1 MTGVYSSYAQAW
13 QERARHAVH
22 RVETDR
28 PHACL
33 EVEISAC
40 ADGALDVRV
49 VADRRR
55 EVAHETWHAEGGAVR
70 LPERSLFARVE
81 AVPGGLASVVA
92 SGVWANPEPYRLL
105 RARRFR
111 GWVEVP
117 AEGEA
122 PPFGTG
128 TAYHRVA
135 GLALH
140 DQGGVVEV
148 EGRGGPLAI
157 ELSRLLYGRSLEVL
171 KLAVYEVPAAEVHR
185 REPRRVVRLGR
196 AGVRAPR
203 DQRARGGHGVDAGG
217 VRAGEQRRRE
227 RPALV
232 YRVVGVGG
240 KPPRPPP
247 RGRMAVPPL
256 FKLMLTGRPAPL
268 ASRVH

>member
-13 QERARHAVH
+13 QERAPHAVH

-55 EVAHETWHAEGGAVR
+55 EVARETWHAEGGAVR
-70 LPERSLFARVE
+70 LPERSLFARVGVTPDGLT
-81 AVPGGLASVVA
+81 AVIASGPLAS
-92 SGVWANPEPYRLL
+92 SEPYRLL

-122 PPFGTG
+122 PPFGTE
-128 TAYHRVA
+128 TAYRRVA

-148 EGRGGPLAI
+148 EGRGGPLAV

-171 KLAVYEVPAAEVHR
+171 KLAVYEMPAAEVTVESHAAWYVWA
-185 REPRRVVRLGR
+185 EPESRRLGIN
-196 AGVRAPR
+196 
-203 DQRARGGHGVDAGG
+203 AREVVTGWTLEASGLSNSDDA
-217 VRAGEQRRRE
+217 
-227 RPALV
+227 
-232 YRVVGVGG
+232 
-240 KPPRPPP
+240 
-247 RGRMAVPPL
+247 AVPRSS
-256 FKLMLTGRPAPL
+256 TG
-268 ASRVH
+268 S

>member
-13 QERARHAVH
+13 QERAPHAVH

-28 PHACL
+28 PHACP
-33 EVEISAC
+33 EVEV
-40 ADGALDVRV
+40 ADAVGALDVRV

-122 PPFGTG
+122 PPFGTE
-128 TAYHRVA
+128 TAYRRVA
-135 GLALH
+135 RLALH

-148 EGRGGPLAI
+148 EGRGGPLTV

-171 KLAVYEVPAAEVHR
+171 KLAVYEMPAAEVTVESHAAWYVWA
-185 REPRRVVRLGR
+185 EPESRRLGINAR
-196 AGVRAPR
+196 EAVTGWTLEASGLSNSDERPS
-203 DQRARGGHGVDAGG
+203 RARPPGRRGGSQSAPPAVTRAHG
-217 VRAGEQRRRE
+217 
-227 RPALV
+227 
-232 YRVVGVGG
+232 Y
-240 KPPRPPP
+240 
-247 RGRMAVPPL
+247 
-256 FKLMLTGRPAPL
+256 APL
-268 ASRVH
+268 WLR